1 MATETVFIVDDDA
14 AVRDSLA
21 AILETQGLAA
31 IGFASAEAFLLGYSP
46 VPVGCAVIDLRMP
59 GMDGLSLLEH
69 LRSKGLMLPAVVVT
83 GHGDVPL
90 AVRAMKA
97 GAIDFIEKPYTNA
110 TLLDAVRRGLDSARV
125 GALGQVDQGDVRERL
140 TTLTGRERDV
150 LRQLIIGNPNK
161 IIAYHLGIS
170 PRTVEIHRA
179 NVMKKMDAESLS
191 HLVRMALAAGV
202 SGEEKENAKP

>member
-1 MATETVFIVDDDA
+1 MSGDTVFIVDDDE
-14 AVRDSLA
+14 AVRESLSA
-21 AILETQGLAA
+21 VLETQGLTA
-31 IGFASAEAFLLGYSP
+31 IGFASAEAFLLSYKP
-46 VPVGCAVIDLRMP
+46 VPVGCAIIDLRMP
-59 GMDGLSLLEH
+59 GMDGLTLLEH

-110 TLLDAVRRGLDSARV
+110 TLLDAVRRGLDSARA
-125 GALGQVDQGDVRERL
+125 GALGQLDQSDIKARL
-140 TTLTGRERDV
+140 DTLTGRERDV

-161 IIAYHLGIS
+161 IIAFHLSIS

-179 NVMKKMDAESLS
+179 NVMKKMGAESLS
-191 HLVRMALAAGV
+191 HLVRMALGAGLA
-202 SGEEKENAKP
+202 GDEKEGTNP

>member
-1 MATETVFIVDDDA
+1 MAAETIFIVDDDT

-21 AILETQGLAA
+21 AILEAQGFTA

-46 VPVGCAVIDLRMP
+46 VPVACAVIDLRMP

-69 LRSKGLMLPAVVVT
+69 LRSKGLMLPVVVVT

-125 GALGQVDQGDVRERL
+125 GELSQVDQGDVRQRL
-140 TTLTGRERDV
+140 ATLTLRERDV

-161 IIAYHLGIS
+161 IIAFHLGIS

-191 HLVRMALAAGV
+191 HLVRMGLAAGLAADERD
-202 SGEEKENAKP
+202 GAKP

>member
-1 MATETVFIVDDDA
+1 MSGDTVFIVDDDE
-14 AVRDSLA
+14 AVRESLSA
-21 AILETQGLAA
+21 VLETQGLTV
-31 IGFASAEAFLLGYSP
+31 IGFASAEAFLLSYKP
-46 VPVGCAVIDLRMP
+46 VPVGCAIIDLRMP
-59 GMDGLSLLEH
+59 GMDGLTLLEH

-110 TLLDAVRRGLDSARV
+110 TLLDAVRRGLDSARA
-125 GALGQVDQGDVRERL
+125 GALGQLDQSDIKARL
-140 TTLTGRERDV
+140 DTLTGRERDV

-161 IIAYHLGIS
+161 IIAFHLSIS

-179 NVMKKMDAESLS
+179 NVMKKMGAESLS
-191 HLVRMALAAGV
+191 HLVRMALGAGLA
-202 SGEEKENAKP
+202 GDEKEGTNP

>member
-1 MATETVFIVDDDA
+1 MTAETVFIVDDDA

-21 AILETQGLAA
+21 AILEAQGFTTV
-31 IGFASAEAFLLGYSP
+31 GFASAEAFLLGYSP
-46 VPVGCAVIDLRMP
+46 APVACAVIDLRMP

-69 LRSKGLMLPAVVVT
+69 MRSKGLLLSVVVVT
-83 GHGDVPL
+83 GHGDVPQ

-110 TLLDAVRRGLDSARV
+110 TLLDAVRRGLDAARIGQV
-125 GALGQVDQGDVRERL
+125 GQVDQGDVRERL
-140 TTLTGRERDV
+140 AALTGRERDV

-191 HLVRMALAAGV
+191 HLVRMALAAGL
-202 SGEEKENAKP
+202 STDEKEGAKP